1 MRHPPH
7 AYIPGLTARHPD
19 GAFDVI
25 RDSVAPG
32 MSAAELA
39 GSDAF
44 VTGLRFLDEG
54 LYWEAHEVLEP
65 VWMACLD
72 PSPEREAVQAL
83 IQVANAGVKARMGRP
98 RAVARIAALVEGHL
112 AGMGSGPI
120 LGQSADGIRARLEAV
135 CAEIAL

>member
-7 AYIPGLTARHPD
+7 AYVPGRTARHPE
-19 GAFDVI
+19 GAFDPI

-32 MSAAELA
+32 MPAAELA
-39 GSDAF
+39 VSDAF

-54 LYWEAHEVLEP
+54 FYWEAHEVLEP
-65 VWMACLD
+65 VWMACPD

-98 RAVARIAALVEGHL
+98 RAVARIAALVEDHL
-112 AGMGSGPI
+112 DRVGAGTV
-120 LGQSADGIRARLEAV
+120 LGQSIEGIRARLERARRNS
-135 CAEIAL
+135 AI